1 MESFYIEEISDELME
16 RMKGKS
22 FKDDCS
28 VPREDLRY
36 LHVLHKNL
44 ANETM
49 EGEMVCNRH
58 IAEVVLKIFKEL
70 YEADYA
76 IEKID
81 QVNEFL
87 RQGVYDKYAF
97 DDELSMLKQIFEE

>member
-1 MESFYIEEISDELME
+1 MKMESFYIEEISDELME

-44 ANETM
+44 ANELSVQDLEKTL
-49 EGEMVCNRH
+49 C
-58 IAEVVLKIFKEL
+58 KISVIYINHKT
-70 YEADYA
+70 
-76 IEKID
+76 IM
-81 QVNEFL
+81 
-87 RQGVYDKYAF
+87 F
-97 DDELSMLKQIFEE
+97 DLSIKTRKFQ